1 MLFSFSDD
9 LENHLT
15 NSIKIINAFEFEFL
29 KQDISINFF
38 DPLEGFDID
47 LDTSL
52 FFLIEFQFFG
62 IADFFPFIVAMISG
76 FVYIMVDEFEILE
89 EELEDMQELIAD
101 DLSSVE
107 EDDFESDQVDMSSS
121 GNFWFIAFGNLL
133 GMLPYGSGLG
143 SSLFFI
149 FAYSFFSL
157 LFINIFG
164 LIKHKFRFF
173 SLFLPEG
180 TPLIMSPFIVV
191 VEFISYIAR
200 VFSISIRLFANL
212 MSGHTLL
219 KILSSFTWIL
229 IITFNF
235 VVFIAIISLL
245 LIFVIF
251 SLETI
256 IAVLQAYVYTLLS
269 CIYINDVFKLH

>member
-1 MLFSFSDD
+1 MCL
-9 LENHLT
+9 
-15 NSIKIINAFEFEFL
+15 
-29 KQDISINFF
+29 F
-38 DPLEGFDID
+38 DPLEGFDTD
-47 LDTSL
+47 LNTSL
-52 FFLIEFQFFG
+52 FFLVNFQFLG
-62 IADFFPFIVAMISG
+62 LADFFPYVVSMISG
-76 FVYIMVDEFEILE
+76 LVYILIDEFEILE
-89 EELEDMQELIAD
+89 EDIEDLHELIAD

-107 EDDFESDQVDMSSS
+107 EDDFESDQVDTTSS
-121 GNFWFIAFGNLL
+121 GNFGVLAMGNLL

-149 FAYSFFSL
+149 FVFSFLSFFL
-157 LFINIFG
+157 INLFG

-219 KILSSFTWIL
+219 KILSAFTWVLIL
-229 IITFNF
+229 GFSIF
-235 VVFIAIISLL
+235 VIIAIIILL
-245 LIFVIF
+245 LIFIIF
-251 SLETI
+251 CLETI
-256 IAVLQAYVYTLLS
+256 IAILQAYVYTLLS
-269 CIYINDVFKLH
+269 SIYINDVFKLH